1 MSAEPQQFLP
11 VSELRIG
18 IFVYIDLGWLF
29 HPFPLNAF
37 KIRTQEQID
46 TIRSLGIDRIR
57 YSPDKSDPANGDLPP
72 AKPAAPAANPVEAVR
87 QARLEAVARQRARLK
102 ACEKQ
107 FNEASRTYRHVTE
120 IFHAKPDEARQEGEN
135 LVRGVVDRL
144 LGDDE
149 SNIRLLSEQVGER
162 SALHS
167 VNVTVIAMLLGKTL
181 GLPVQEM
188 NDLGMGAL
196 FHDFGK
202 FSLPARLR
210 WKDDRFTH
218 AELVAYQEH
227 VAKGVAEGRK
237 LGLSPQAL
245 LVIAQHHEMADGSG
259 FPKKV
264 SNASLTALSRI
275 VGLVNQY
282 DNLCNPGN
290 PAETLT
296 PHEALSHLFV
306 QQKTR
311 FDGVV
316 LGAFIRMMGIYPPGS
331 VVQLTDDRYA
341 LVVSVNSNRPLKP
354 QVVIH
359 QPEIPRDEAIIADLE
374 ANPELG
380 IRRSLKPLQLPKAAI
395 DYLAPRDRICY
406 YFERAR
412 AVEEAEAPA

>member
-1 MSAEPQQFLP
+1 MTESAPQFIS
-11 VSELRIG
+11 VSDLRTG
-18 IFVYIDLGWLF
+18 HFVYIDLGWLF

-46 TIRSLGIDRIR
+46 TIRALGIDQIR
-57 YSPDKSDPANGDLPP
+57 YSPEKSDPPAGEAPP
-72 AKPAAPAANPVEAVR
+72 AVLAAPVVNPVDAVR
-87 QARLEAVARQRARLK
+87 QARLETLARQRGRLK

-120 IFHAKPDEARQEGEN
+120 IFHSQPEEARQQGES

-144 LGDDE
+144 LGDEE
-149 SNIRLLSEQVGER
+149 SSIRLLSEQVGER
-162 SALHS
+162 ASLHS
-167 VNVTVIAMLLGKTL
+167 VNVTVISMLLGKAL
-181 GLPVQEM
+181 GLPVTEM
-188 NDLGMGAL
+188 TELGMGAL

-202 FSLPARLR
+202 LSLAARLR
-210 WKDDRFTH
+210 WRDEKFSH
-218 AELVAYQEH
+218 AELAAYQEH
-227 VAKGVAEGRK
+227 VAKGVVEGRR
-237 LGLSPQAL
+237 LGLSTGAL

-259 FPKKV
+259 FPKKLQ
-264 SNASLTALSRI
+264 NASLTALSRV

-290 PAETLT
+290 PAQTMT

-306 QQKTR
+306 QHKSR

-331 VVQLTDDRYA
+331 VVQLTDDRFA

-359 QPEIPRDEAIIADLE
+359 QPEIPREEAIIADLE
-374 ANPELG
+374 SNPELG
-380 IRRSLKPLQLPKAAI
+380 IRRSLKPVQLPKAAI
-395 DYLAPRDRICY
+395 DYLSPRDRICY

-412 AVEEAEAPA
+412 GVDEAGGVD

>member
-1 MSAEPQQFLP
+1 MTESPPQFIP
-11 VSELRIG
+11 VAELRTG
-18 IFVYIDLGWLF
+18 LFVYIDLGWLF

-46 TIRSLGIDRIR
+46 TIRALGIDRIR
-57 YSPDKSDPANGDLPP
+57 YSPEKSDPPDGDAPP
-72 AKPAAPAANPVEAVR
+72 IVRAAPTISPLEAVR
-87 QARLEAVARQRARLK
+87 LARLETLARQRSRLK

-107 FNEASRTYRHVTE
+107 FAEASRTYRNVSE
-120 IFHAKPDEARQEGEN
+120 VFHAQPEEARQQGEA

-144 LGDDE
+144 LGDEE

-162 SALHS
+162 ASLHS
-167 VNVTVIAMLLGKTL
+167 VNVTVVSMLLGKAL
-181 GLPVQEM
+181 GFKAPEM
-188 NDLGMGAL
+188 IDLGMGSL

-202 FSLPARLR
+202 FSLAARLR
-210 WKDDRFTH
+210 WRDDRFNH
-218 AELVAYQEH
+218 SELAAYQDH
-227 VAKGVAEGRK
+227 VAKGIVEGRR
-237 LGLSPQAL
+237 LGLSSGAL
-245 LVIAQHHEMADGSG
+245 LIIAQHHEMADGSG
-259 FPKKV
+259 FPKKLQ
-264 SNASLTALSRI
+264 NASLTALSRV

-290 PAETLT
+290 PAQTMT

-306 QQKTR
+306 QQKSR

-395 DYLAPRDRICY
+395 DYLSPRDRVSY

-412 AVEEAEAPA
+412 GVDEAGEQD